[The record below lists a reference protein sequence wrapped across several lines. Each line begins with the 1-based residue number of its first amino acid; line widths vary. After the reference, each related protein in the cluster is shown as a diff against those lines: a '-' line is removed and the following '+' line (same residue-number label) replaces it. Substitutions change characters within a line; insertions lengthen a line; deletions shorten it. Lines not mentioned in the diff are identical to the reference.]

1 MKMSLRIELH
11 PALSA
16 ALTILLGA
24 VAGVSLGILFVRWS
38 PSSLYCPVLS
48 YPVWWLAGL
57 IADIFMSH
65 HDYAVFVTFFPAL
78 ALYCA
83 VIGAV
88 VALTCRYVWRKVSE
102 AHLTNR

>member
-1 MKMSLRIELH
+1 MELH

-24 VAGVSLGILFVRWS
+24 VAGLLVGILLVRWS
-38 PSSLYCPVLS
+38 PSSLYCPVLL
-48 YPVWWLAGL
+48 YPVVWLAGL
-57 IADIFMSH
+57 IADIFTPH
-65 HDYAVFVTFFPAL
+65 DDYAVFVTFFPAL
-78 ALYCA
+78 TLYCA

-88 VALTCRYVWRKVSE
+88 VALTCRYFWRKVSA